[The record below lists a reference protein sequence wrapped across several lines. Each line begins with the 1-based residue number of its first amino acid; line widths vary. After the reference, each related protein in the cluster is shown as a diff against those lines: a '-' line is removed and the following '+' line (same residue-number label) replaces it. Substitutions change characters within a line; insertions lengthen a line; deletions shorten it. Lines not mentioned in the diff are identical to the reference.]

1 VRSFD
6 DIEAR
11 IDELG
16 KSANPLEAV
25 AEMLMLGEEVL
36 ERWVTGRGQEPTQDT
51 SEGFRILAL
60 HKQGARGEPSF
71 NACRETCRELV
82 YHHNL
87 IEQSPEDEKAGQWLI
102 MAGVVAR
109 HLLLFVGGKME
120 VEGLGEFCCSSQPLH
135 QNDTQDQVMEQLK
148 TGLRGETTHA

>member
-1 VRSFD
+1 MRSFD
-6 DIEAR
+6 DIEAQ
-11 IDELG
+11 IGELE
-16 KSANPLEAV
+16 KSGNPLEAV
-25 AEMLMLGEEVL
+25 AEMLLLGEEVL
-36 ERWVTGRGQEPTQDT
+36 ERWVIGRGQEPTQDT

-120 VEGLGEFCCSSQPLH
+120 VEGLGEFCCSSKPLH
-135 QNDTQDQVMEQLK
+135 QNETQDQVMEQLK